1 MASALTHCRSPAAG
15 FDQPVVNAYIFDTGN
30 AAAGAGTVRL
40 ETLRGE
46 DSDEI
51 HGDVERQTRE
61 LRKGADP
68 LQDLV
73 SQASTGSQRARSLG
87 QRCWDDQIY
96 VV

>member
-15 FDQPVVNAYIFDTGN
+15 FDQLVVNAYIFDTGN
-30 AAAGAGTVRL
+30 AAAGVGTVRL
-40 ETLRGE
+40 EMLRGE

-68 LQDLV
+68 LQDRG
-73 SQASTGSQRARSLG
+73 SQACTGYQIARSMG
-87 QRCWDDQIY
+87 RSRRDDRIF